1 MLLPSQFLSNVE
13 ISLLKIQIP
22 QPFKTRAK
30 ASGCE
35 LSETQLNPPAA
46 LFQTAPS
53 GSRGS
58 SKMSGVK
65 NDAFLFVENYE
76 YMNH

>member
-1 MLLPSQFLSNVE
+1 MLLPSQFLSNAE
-13 ISLLKIQIP
+13 ISLLKIQNP

-53 GSRGS
+53 GSRGP
-58 SKMSGVK
+58 SKITGVM
-65 NDAFLFVENYE
+65 NNAFIFVENYE